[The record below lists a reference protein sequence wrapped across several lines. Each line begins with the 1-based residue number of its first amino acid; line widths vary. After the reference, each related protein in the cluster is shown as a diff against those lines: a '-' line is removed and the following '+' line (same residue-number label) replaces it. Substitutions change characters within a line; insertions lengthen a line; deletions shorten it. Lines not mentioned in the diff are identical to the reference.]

1 LKTRESGLR
10 QKLIASMLAG
20 SMAFAYG
27 GGTTFVSIASA
38 APPRAAA
45 PAPPAKPP
53 TLADAKKHYGSGEK
67 KYKAGDAAGALADF
81 QIADSVKSTPQSQ
94 RYIGLC
100 QEQLGH
106 LPEAVA
112 AYKNFLAGAP
122 DRMQAE
128 IDDAKARVDKITK
141 LPGHVHIES
150 TPAGASVAIDG
161 KPQPGVTPLDVDVPP
176 GTHAVTFT
184 LDKFDSKS
192 SSVDVPFAAKTSVSE
207 TLAPATAVVPP
218 PPPPPIAST
227 TPPPAATDTAPPP
240 PPETHSK
247 APAYI
252 TGGLA
257 IVAAGVGTVFGILAL
272 GNKSDFN
279 KDPTNAT
286 ADSGENHALISD
298 MSFFVAVTLGVTSAV
313 LFLTKDD
320 TPAPAAASVAHK
332 TVAKKKSFTITPTPI
347 ITPTGGGVGAL
358 IQF

>member
-10 QKLIASMLAG
+10 HKLIASVLAG
-20 SMAFAYG
+20 SMTFAYG
-27 GGTTFVSIASA
+27 GGTTLISIASA
-38 APPRAAA
+38 APQA
-45 PAPPAKPP
+45 AKPP
-53 TLADAKKHYGSGEK
+53 SLADAKKHYGSGEK

-122 DRMQAE
+122 DRMQTE

-141 LPGHVHIES
+141 LPGHVHIDS

-176 GTHAVTFT
+176 GAHTVTFT
-184 LDKFDSKS
+184 LDKYDAKDSN
-192 SSVDVPFAAKTSVSE
+192 VTVPFAAKASVSE
-207 TLAPATAVVPP
+207 TLSAASTVIPP
-218 PPPPPIAST
+218 PPPPPPVAVAPAPAST
-227 TPPPAATDTAPPP
+227 DAPPP
-240 PPETHSK
+240 PPETHIK

-257 IVAAGVGTVFGILAL
+257 IAAAGVGTVFGVLAL
-272 GNKSDFN
+272 QDKSNFN
-279 KDPTNAT
+279 KNPTNST

-320 TPAPAAASVAHK
+320 TPAPAAAGAAHK
-332 TVAKKKSFTITPTPI
+332 TVAKQKSFTVTPTPI
-347 ITPTGGGVGAL
+347 ITPNGGGVGAL

>member
-10 QKLIASMLAG
+10 QKVVASVLAG
-20 SMAFAYG
+20 TMAFAYG
-27 GGTTFVSIASA
+27 GGTTLITVASA
-38 APPRAAA
+38 APNAV
-45 PAPPAKPP
+45 APPTKPP
-53 TLADAKKHYGSGEK
+53 TLADAKKHYGAGEK

-176 GTHAVTFT
+176 GAHTVSFT
-184 LDKFDSKS
+184 LDKYDAKD
-192 SSVDVPFAAKTSVSE
+192 SSVTVPFAAKASVSE
-207 TLAPATAVVPP
+207 TLSVATAPP
-218 PPPPPIAST
+218 PPPPPPPPVAV
-227 TPPPAATDTAPPP
+227 TPPPPATDTAPP

-257 IVAAGVGTVFGILAL
+257 IAAAGVGTVFGILAL

-279 KDPTNAT
+279 KNPTNAT

-320 TPAPAAASVAHK
+320 TPPPAAAAVAAHK
-332 TVAKKKSFTITPTPI
+332 PVAKSKSFTIVPTPI

-358 IQF
+358 VQF

>member
-1 LKTRESGLR
+1 LKTRESGFR
-10 QKLIASMLAG
+10 QKVIASVLAG

-27 GGTTFVSIASA
+27 GGTTLVSKAYA
-38 APPRAAA
+38 APPAAGA
-45 PAPPAKPP
+45 PTKPP
-53 TLADAKKHYGSGEK
+53 SLADAKKHYGLGEK

-141 LPGHVHIES
+141 LPGHVHIET
-150 TPAGASVAIDG
+150 TPPGATVAIDG

-176 GTHAVTFT
+176 GSHSVSFT
-184 LDKFDSKS
+184 LDKYDAKDDT
-192 SSVDVPFAAKTSVSE
+192 VTVPFAAKASVSE
-207 TLAPATAVVPP
+207 TLAVATVAPP
-218 PPPPPIAST
+218 PPPPPPPVAT
-227 TPPPAATDTAPPP
+227 TTLPAATDTPPP
-240 PPETHSK
+240 PPETHSR

-257 IVAAGVGTVFGILAL
+257 IAAAGVGTVFGILAL

-279 KDPTNAT
+279 KNPTNAT

-320 TPAPAAASVAHK
+320 TPAPAAATNGAHK
-332 TVAKKKSFTITPTPI
+332 PVAKKSFTVTPTPI
-347 ITPTGGGVGAL
+347 ITPNGGGVGAL